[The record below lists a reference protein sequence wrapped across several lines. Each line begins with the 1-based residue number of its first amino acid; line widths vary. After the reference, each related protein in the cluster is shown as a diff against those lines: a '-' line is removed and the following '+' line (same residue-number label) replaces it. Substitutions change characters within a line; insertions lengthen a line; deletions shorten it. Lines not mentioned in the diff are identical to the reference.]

1 MQKMRVKDTDDAV
14 AGVTALREILV
25 SELAT
30 IDRLIKKCEHGS
42 LAKRTKSAPSGG
54 EEQDQILATYQ
65 RVRTSLLSG
74 LASIDEVLGWVH
86 MLAEKDPEGNELDC
100 VRSLPQV
107 NILPSC

>member
-25 SELAT
+25 AELAT
-30 IDRLIKKCEHGS
+30 IDRLIRKCEHGGKADAGRDS
-42 LAKRTKSAPSGG
+42 EGA
-54 EEQDQILATYQ
+54 QVLATYQ

-100 VRSLPQV
+100 VRALPTV